1 MIRAFLLF
9 ALVASAGI
17 PGRAAAPDTGWAGVS
32 WQSERALAST
42 AQGWKAVVS
51 LQRGRLVFF
60 GPTEGDTNLL
70 FSTATRT
77 DAAGWGGHRVWL
89 GPQST
94 WSKGWPPPA
103 AWEHSGPESFAI
115 DSGVLRLVMPDAG
128 DGWPRLTR
136 TYRWDGAKLV
146 CGVEI
151 SGGTRS
157 AQIIEIM
164 QVPRTALVQALVP
177 PDPAAPAGYVLLPAG
192 SNRQL
197 LANFPP
203 PPQVTL
209 SGRAVLLRHIG
220 AILKPGFRP
229 QTLSAL
235 VGRYNVN
242 VGRIEATGPVTTPTD
257 EGFLTQV
264 YLGGPEPFIELE
276 QLSPLFSPGG
286 SASFA
291 LVLEAR
297 SR

>member
-9 ALVASAGI
+9 ALVASACI
-17 PGRAAAPDTGWAGVS
+17 PGRAAASDTGWSGVS
-32 WQSERALAST
+32 WQGERALAST

-51 LQRGRLVFF
+51 LQRGRLVHF
-60 GPTEGDTNLL
+60 GPADRDNNLL

-94 WSKGWPPPA
+94 WSQGWPPPA
-103 AWEHSGPESFAI
+103 AWEHSGPESFSVE
-115 DSGVLRLVMPDAG
+115 SGVLRLVMPDAG

-151 SGGTRS
+151 SGGTRP

-177 PDPAAPAGYVLLPAG
+177 PEPAAPAGYVLLPAG
-192 SNRQL
+192 SNHEL
-197 LANFPP
+197 LTDFPP

-209 SGRAVLLRHIG
+209 TGRALLLRHIG
-220 AILKPGFRP
+220 VILKPGFRP
-229 QTLSAL
+229 QTLAGIEGKFSVI
-235 VGRYNVN
+235 VGRTEPSGAV
-242 VGRIEATGPVTTPTD
+242 TGPTD
-257 EGFLTQV
+257 RGFLTQV

-291 LVLEAR
+291 VILEGRAR
-297 SR
+297 